1 MSQVIKG
8 KTNYGLIDYCR
19 HQLGRPYWFGTSGQI
34 SSQDLLNTKSKQFPK
49 HYMKSPDY
57 KVLKDDYKKQLGV
70 KVHDCMGLVEGYLWS
85 DDPDKAAKF
94 ASNNFPDWSANGF
107 YNHCTRR
114 GSDMSKMPD
123 VPGIAVFM
131 DGHIGIYVGNGEVIE
146 ARGHAYGVVTTK
158 LNERKWVRW
167 AYIDEIEYQT
177 PQQAVADIAEKKNGK
192 PQKQFCCGLR

>member
-1 MSQVIKG
+1 
-8 KTNYGLIDYCR
+8 
-19 HQLGRPYWFGTSGQI
+19 
-34 SSQDLLNTKSKQFPK
+34 
-49 HYMKSPDY
+49 
-57 KVLKDDYKKQLGV
+57 
-70 KVHDCMGLVEGYLWS
+70 
-85 DDPDKAAKF
+85 
-94 ASNNFPDWSANGF
+94 
-107 YNHCTRR
+107 
-114 GSDMSKMPD
+114 MSKMPD

-177 PQQAVADIAEKKNGK
+177 PQQAVADITEKKNGK